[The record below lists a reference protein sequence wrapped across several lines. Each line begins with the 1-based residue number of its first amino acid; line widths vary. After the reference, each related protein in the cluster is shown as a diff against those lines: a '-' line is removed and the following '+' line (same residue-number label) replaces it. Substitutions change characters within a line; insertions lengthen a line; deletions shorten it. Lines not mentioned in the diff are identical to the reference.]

1 MAVFIPY
8 DNQRGYDKFERFVMA
23 GVCFDSAEYSRRLQ
37 LGEDVSDLQ
46 KIAHSLLKASSA
58 AVKSR
63 NDQVTAKAFS
73 DARKRQ
79 ENEDFEQIVGLRNG
93 RSVSANV
100 DDLLLLPDVDDDDVA
115 VVDGDNYDGLNGD
128 GLDGCGGLSCSVENT
143 RRPNASSLG
152 AQPTAHGNVA
162 SRVERR
168 VLLEERLAKS
178 AAKDPDGDRYFGP
191 GEKPKKARHQDAQER
206 MDDLMEGMV
215 GEGSLMSQAIKDLTS
230 GRAADNPTM
239 MKEKEFGMISENMK
253 KLLDVKAKLVA
264 LSMDTSSIDV
274 LIQKKLAELSAH

>member
-1 MAVFIPY
+1 
-8 DNQRGYDKFERFVMA
+8 
-23 GVCFDSAEYSRRLQ
+23 
-37 LGEDVSDLQ
+37 
-46 KIAHSLLKASSA
+46 LKASSA

-63 NDQVTAKAFS
+63 NDQVAAKAFS

-100 DDLLLLPDVDDDDVA
+100 DDLLLPDVDDDDVA
-115 VVDGDNYDGLNGD
+115 VVNGDNYDGLNGD

>member
-1 MAVFIPY
+1 
-8 DNQRGYDKFERFVMA
+8 MA
-23 GVCFDSAEYSRRLQ
+23 GVRYDDAEYSRRLQ

-46 KIAHSLLKASSA
+46 KIAHSLLDASSA

-63 NDQVTAKAFS
+63 NDQVAAKAFF

-79 ENEDFEQIVGLRNG
+79 ENEDFEQVVGLRNG
-93 RSVSANV
+93 RSVSADV
-100 DDLLLLPDVDDDDVA
+100 GDLLVSVGNDDDVD
-115 VVDGDNYDGLNGD
+115 VNGDECD
-128 GLDGCGGLSCSVENT
+128 GLDSDVLDGSGLSGSEKNA
-143 RRPNASSLG
+143 RRPNASLLG
-152 AQPTAHGNVA
+152 AQPTARVNVA
-162 SRVERR
+162 SRVEKR
-168 VLLEERLAKS
+168 VLLEQRLAKS
-178 AAKDPDGDRYFGP
+178 VAKDPDGDCWFGP
-191 GEKPKKARHQDAQER
+191 GEKSKKARHQDAQER

-274 LIQKKLAELSAH
+274 LIQKKLAELSSH